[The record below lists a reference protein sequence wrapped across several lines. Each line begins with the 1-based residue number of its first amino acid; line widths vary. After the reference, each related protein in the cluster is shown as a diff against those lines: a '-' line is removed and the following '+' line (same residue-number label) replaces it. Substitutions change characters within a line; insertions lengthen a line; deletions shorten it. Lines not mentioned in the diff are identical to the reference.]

1 MDQDPDV
8 IRQIAHVYVDLLS
21 LGEASLSDPELAAAL
36 DLAGRRAVD
45 LGALVIHQDG
55 ETLTVDP
62 TNLVA
67 GGMRAMR
74 ALIRIIEQ
82 DTALSHDSLLTE
94 WRETIDGRRE
104 QGPDA

>member
-1 MDQDPDV
+1 MDQEPDV

-21 LGEASLSDPELAAAL
+21 LGEASLPDPELAAAL
-36 DLAGRRAVD
+36 DLAGQRAVD
-45 LGALVIHQDG
+45 LGALAIHQDG

-67 GGMRAMR
+67 GGMTAMR

-82 DTALSHDSLLTE
+82 VTALTHESLLAE
-94 WRETIDGRRE
+94 WRETIDGRGE
-104 QGPDA
+104 S